1 MKEDTQYP
9 LSFSKQILL
18 YKESIYDGIDF
29 KLSCAVVVFLIY
41 LFSSGELNDSAL
53 TSLISSLFPV
63 LIGVLATIVAFSFAG
78 LIFFI
83 SFRTDDTSIHPL
95 RQNYLFPY
103 YLFLFHWLTIIGI
116 CGIIFSSA
124 TIICLWLNGDMFLP
138 FLFIAS
144 IYFIS
149 YTLFSVISTF
159 SIMSKFG
166 QIRFYTYV
174 GRDTGNNNENKERQN
189 ASNSMPR
196 SQSESTSTT
205 GASANRNFRTSKDN
219 TSTMNLERHKLLR
232 RT

>member
-9 LSFSKQILL
+9 LSFSKQIRL

-29 KLSCAVVVFLIY
+29 KLACALVVFLIL
-41 LFSSGELNDSAL
+41 LFSSDELNAYAL

-124 TIICLWLNGDMFLP
+124 TIICLWLNGEMFLP

-144 IYFIS
+144 IYFTS

-174 GRDTGNNNENKERQN
+174 ERGDENNNDNMEHQK
-189 ASNSMPR
+189 ASKSELF
-196 SQSESTSTT
+196 SQSGSTSAT
-205 GASANRNFRTSKDN
+205 GDSADHNFRTSKDN

-232 RT
+232 RK